1 MAKNYK
7 LQNTNYE
14 KGQVLLM
21 TVLVLGGVMVAAST
35 IAGYLM
41 LLRIRQSTD
50 SASSAVAISAA
61 DAGIEWDLY
70 QRTKDSARV
79 DSDKYYP
86 TPPVLTNGA
95 TVEVYSSP
103 TSTKSIGKY
112 SNTFRA
118 FEVTFGP

>member
-1 MAKNYK
+1 MAENYK
-7 LQNTNYE
+7 PKKRNYE
-14 KGQVLLM
+14 SGQVLLM

-61 DAGIEWDLY
+61 DSGIEWDLY

-79 DSDKYYP
+79 DMDKYYP
-86 TPPVLTNGA
+86 EPPVLTNGA
-95 TVEVYSSP
+95 NVEVYSSS
-103 TSTKSIGKY
+103 TYTKSIGKY

>member
-7 LQNTNYE
+7 LKTKNCE
-14 KGQVLLM
+14 RGQVLLM

-50 SASSAVAISAA
+50 SASSAVAIAAA

-70 QRTKDSARV
+70 QRTKDSARPEL
-79 DSDKYYP
+79 DRYYP
-86 TPPVLTNGA
+86 NSPSLTNGA
-95 TVEVYSSP
+95 NLEVYSSP